1 MVILLSRCS
10 FPYLSRKNTTMA
22 DLCILVPRKSATA
35 KVKVLT
41 TSACVWTV
49 AGFEKAIG
57 CISWEMERLDRTT

>member
-1 MVILLSRCS
+1 
-10 FPYLSRKNTTMA
+10 MA